1 MMKINGFNGTNT
13 QTGAMG
19 MAQANDSVSKNIQNQ
34 IANAQQKLQD
44 LSSNEELSLEDKM
57 KKRQEIQQEITNL
70 NQQLR
75 QHQIEQRKEQQ
86 SKNHLWMIW
95 WLVQKTHLQRKEQ
108 ACHRQVCGQ

>member
-13 QTGAMG
+13 QTGVMG

-75 QHQIEQRKEQQ
+75 QHQIEHRKEQQ
-86 SKNHLWMIW
+86 
-95 WLVQKTHLQRKEQ
+95 RKKSSMDDI
-108 ACHRQVCGQ
+108 RL

>member
-57 KKRQEIQQEITNL
+57 KNVRRYSRKL
-70 NQQLR
+70 
-75 QHQIEQRKEQQ
+75 QI
-86 SKNHLWMIW
+86 SINS
-95 WLVQKTHLQRKEQ
+95 
-108 ACHRQVCGQ
+108 